1 MFHESSFVY
10 HNKSSFMK
18 NHPLKVKWFI
28 ATPAGYSMGHWMSV
42 FSWHSPLHCHY
53 IPHICSFNT
62 PLKSFQIPFIRH
74 SNHPTHHIKSC
85 RNRGNIAMFVICQAP
100 REHPKTITPWP
111 RPRIVV
117 LGGRSHGHRAVH
129 GATTGRASQHVSA
142 LKGGGFRAEAWG
154 VQGTH
159 GMKHRCGEDVG
170 IMMENWELKQANME
184 GWYGLM

>member
-1 MFHESSFVY
+1 M
-10 HNKSSFMK
+10 
-18 NHPLKVKWFI
+18 L
-28 ATPAGYSMGHWMSV
+28 
-42 FSWHSPLHCHY
+42 
-53 IPHICSFNT
+53 
-62 PLKSFQIPFIRH
+62 
-74 SNHPTHHIKSC
+74 
-85 RNRGNIAMFVICQAP
+85 VICQAP
-100 REHPKTITPWP
+100 MELQKPSLHGTPLWP

-170 IMMENWELKQANME
+170 IMMENWELKHANME
-184 GWYGLM
+184 G